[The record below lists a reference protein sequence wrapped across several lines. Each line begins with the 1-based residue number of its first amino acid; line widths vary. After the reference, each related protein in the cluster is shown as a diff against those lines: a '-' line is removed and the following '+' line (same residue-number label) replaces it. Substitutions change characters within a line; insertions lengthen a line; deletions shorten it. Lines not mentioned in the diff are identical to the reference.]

1 MDFIRLY
8 EDINLE
14 NEIKIMEQNQEFS
27 NFVGKNN
34 SFEYYYFLYHLRH
47 NLFNWYPF
55 KKEGNLLEIGSGY
68 GQLTSLF
75 TQKVNNVAVVE
86 DSQTKAD
93 LISDKFGNVN
103 VLLSDF
109 NKLDIDDKF
118 DYIILCNTFEYA
130 KSFMDC
136 ENPYVDYLNYLKTF
150 LKEDGVI
157 LIALSNRLGLKY
169 FAGFKEEHTNQFFAG
184 IDGYVNENNV
194 ETFTKPELINIIE
207 KSGFHNYKFFYPY
220 PDHEFPKVISTDEF
234 VNKIPYTEKPI
245 YFKQRS
251 YLFNEDGLN
260 QNLAKDNMAD
270 YFANSFLVEIR
281 NSDKKYETD
290 NINFVKINSERKPEF
305 QTTTIIYSDTVS
317 KYPISNNAL
326 NHVKKMSEESE
337 SRFGKIKYLK
347 CDCAKGCSYEYLQV
361 NSLKDLIND
370 AINENDT
377 NRFFN
382 LIQDYYEALLF
393 NSYET
398 DSYASDNFLSIFK
411 RKSKEKF
418 HCHVKSNIDMD
429 FSNIFIIDDEYVAVD
444 YEWVFNFPIPI
455 EYIFYRTI
463 KQNIESNPL
472 FNKFT
477 SFTDIFKYFNLN
489 MADIGLFEV
498 WDKNL
503 FKFIHGNIP
512 VNDHKVIPKENL
524 DYVENIDEYVDLVLD
539 SKDINCHNFDL
550 LKRDIVLNQRRII
563 NQKNKEIKKK
573 NKQIRKKNKKLK
585 EMRNST
591 SWRITEPLR
600 KLRSIFK

>member
-1 MDFIRLY
+1 MDFTRLY
-8 EDINLE
+8 EDKNLE

-27 NFVGKNN
+27 NIVRKNN

-55 KKEGNLLEIGSGY
+55 KKEGKLLEIGSGY

-75 TQKVNNVAVVE
+75 TQKVNNVTAIE
-86 DSQTKAD
+86 NSQSKAD

-103 VLLSDF
+103 VSLSDF

-130 KSFMDC
+130 KAFMDC

-184 IDGYVNENNV
+184 IDGYVNDNV

-207 KSGFHNYKFFYPY
+207 NSGFHNYKFFYPY
-220 PDHEFPKVISTDEF
+220 PDHEFPHVISTDEF
-234 VNKIPYTEKPI
+234 VNKIPYAEKPI

-251 YLFNEDGLN
+251 YLFNEDALN
-260 QNLAKDNMAD
+260 QNFAKDNMAD

-290 NINFVKINSERKPEF
+290 NIKFVRINSQRKPEF
-305 QTTTIIYSDTVS
+305 QTTTIIYNDRVS
-317 KYPISNNAL
+317 KYPISNKAL

-347 CDCAKGCSYEYLQV
+347 CGCDKGCSYEFLQEK
-361 NSLKDLIND
+361 SLKDLIND
-370 AINENDT
+370 AIYENDE

-382 LIQDYYEALLF
+382 LIKDYYEALLF

-398 DSYASDNFLSIFK
+398 DSYASDNFISIFK

-418 HCHVKSNIDMD
+418 HCHVKSNIDLD
-429 FSNIFIIDDEYVAVD
+429 FSNVFIIDNEYVAVD

-463 KQNIESNPL
+463 KHNIESNPL

-477 SFTDIFKYFNLN
+477 SFTDIFRYLNLN
-489 MADIGLFEV
+489 MDNIGLFDV

-550 LKRDIVLNQRRII
+550 LKRDIVLNQRKII
-563 NQKNKEIKKK
+563 NQKNAEIKKK

-585 EMRNST
+585 KMRNSL
-591 SWRITEPLR
+591 SWKITKPLR
-600 KLRSIFK
+600 KLKSIFK